1 MHQKLKA
8 NFKGY
13 TLLLVL
19 GILFYRYLL
28 DIAYELIISNV
39 FDYQYFYNNKTNF
52 SYITSWLIL
61 VLLLPII
68 LKILNKSSLSS
79 NIISLLIFISLI
91 PTTTMIG
98 FNSNYSFEY
107 IVMIFFY
114 WAFLLVSQ
122 IYIPKIR
129 LRIIPNIQSFYW
141 SDYLL
146 IVLSL
151 TVIYISYYYT
161 GFRFHFG
168 LMDVYDIRTEARDY
182 NISFF
187 LGYLST
193 FSDNILP
200 LLLVYYMARRNWIV
214 SIFIS
219 FVILLNFGITGTK
232 QIIFLLFLAILG
244 FLFVK
249 PFRTSKYFIWFFLLI
264 PIISISEFSY
274 LSSYYVSIFSL
285 YRVMF
290 IPSKL
295 HYIYYS
301 YFSVNEFDY
310 FRQSALK
317 WLLDSP
323 YKENIGFIIG
333 YQDIGEWTARANN
346 GLFSDSYMNLGYLG
360 VLVFPILL
368 IIVVKLI
375 EGATL
380 GLDRRLFFII
390 ITSVSFILL
399 GMTLTSALLSSG
411 ILLMIIFLNLLPRK
425 LL

>member
-1 MHQKLKA
+1 MHQKLKC
-8 NFKGY
+8 NFKWY
-13 TLLLVL
+13 TLLLVT
-19 GILFYRYLL
+19 GIFLYRFFL
-28 DIAYELIISNV
+28 DKAYELIISNV
-39 FDYQYFYNNKTNF
+39 FDYQYFYNNKTPF
-52 SYITSWLIL
+52 SLGISWLIL
-61 VLLLPII
+61 FIFLPLI
-68 LKILNKSSLSS
+68 LKIFNKSSLSS

-91 PTTTMIG
+91 PTTTMIA
-98 FNSNYSFEY
+98 FNANYRFEY
-107 IVMIFFY
+107 ILLIFCY
-114 WAFLLVSQ
+114 WAILLSSQ
-122 IYIPKIR
+122 IYIPTIK
-129 LRIIPNIQSFYW
+129 LSVSPHIQSFFW

-151 TVIYISYYYT
+151 TVIYISYYFT

-200 LLLVYYMARRNWIV
+200 ILLVYYMSRNNWII

-219 FVILLNFGITGTK
+219 TVILLNFGITGTK
-232 QIIFLLFLAILG
+232 QILFLLFFAILG
-244 FLFVK
+244 FSLVK
-249 PFRTSKYFIWFFLLI
+249 SIGTSKYFVWFFLSI
-264 PIISISEFSY
+264 PIVCLLEFNI
-274 LSSYYVSIFSL
+274 LSTYAVSIFSL
-285 YRVMF
+285 YRIMF

-301 YFSVNEFDY
+301 YFSENEFDY

-323 YKENIGFIIG
+323 YKDNIGFIIG

-360 VLVFPILL
+360 VLVFPVLL
-368 IIVVKLI
+368 ISVVKLI

-380 GLDRRLFFII
+380 GLDPRMFFII

-399 GMTLTSALLSSG
+399 GMTLTSALFSSG
-411 ILLMIIFLNLLPRK
+411 ILLMILFLNLLPK
-425 LL
+425 KSI